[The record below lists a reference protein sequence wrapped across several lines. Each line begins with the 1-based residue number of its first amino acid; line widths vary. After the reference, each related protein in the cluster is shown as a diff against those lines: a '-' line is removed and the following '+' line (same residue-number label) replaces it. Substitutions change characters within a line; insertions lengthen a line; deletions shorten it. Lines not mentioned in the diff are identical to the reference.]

1 MMNKKNDQKKTS
13 CTHKDNCELDTRAYA
28 RRLSQGQKKEKKKKR

>member
-1 MMNKKNDQKKTS
+1 MS

-28 RRLSQGQKKEKKKKR
+28 RRLSQGQKQREKKKKVGEKGKP